1 VIWILLFCAAL
12 ALFFAGIA
20 VAAAAGSSR
29 DAQAEEQ
36 RGRSRRGADMCH
48 YHVRLDEDGNEVLV
62 TDPHEGR
69 PAA

>member
-1 VIWILLFCAAL
+1 VTWILLFCAAL
-12 ALFFAGIA
+12 VLFFASLA

-29 DAQAEEQ
+29 DAQAEEA
-36 RGRSRRGADMCH
+36 GRYRLAADMCH
-48 YHVRLDEDGNEVLV
+48 YHVHLDEDGNEVLV